1 MAGGTPEVGPPEG
14 PDLQSCRGVRD
25 GTAAGSPEA
34 SRPLHRE
41 PGEPGVA
48 LQELSAGF

>member
-1 MAGGTPEVGPPEG
+1 MGPPEG
-14 PDLQSCRGVRD
+14 AHLQRGGRVRD

-48 LQELSAGF
+48 LQELSAGFRHGGPG